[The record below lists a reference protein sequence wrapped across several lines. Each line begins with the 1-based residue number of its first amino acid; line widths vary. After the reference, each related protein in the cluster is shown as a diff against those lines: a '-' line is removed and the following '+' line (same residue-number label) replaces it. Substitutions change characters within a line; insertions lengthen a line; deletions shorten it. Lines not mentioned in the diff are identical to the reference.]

1 LELTEIFNKRI
12 NFKSFCLRNVFNL
25 YNKRVCPTKNEPQQ
39 GISNLEREREG
50 VKERGRRVSRSAGRH
65 IKGLVRFGRDRG
77 ERQR

>member
-1 LELTEIFNKRI
+1 VQKQIFTKFVKI
-12 NFKSFCLRNVFNL
+12 SFKLFSI
-25 YNKRVCPTKNEPQQ
+25 YIKIRVCPTKNEPQH

-50 VKERGRRVSRSAGRH
+50 VRERGRRVSRSAGRH